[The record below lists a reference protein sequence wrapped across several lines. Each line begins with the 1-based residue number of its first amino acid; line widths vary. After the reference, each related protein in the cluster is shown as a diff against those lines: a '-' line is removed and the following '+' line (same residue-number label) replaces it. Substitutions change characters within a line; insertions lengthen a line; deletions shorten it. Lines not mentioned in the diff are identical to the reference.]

1 MSKPRKS
8 KLEIMQTK
16 TPDAKRILGFH
27 WKQAMQQKKPALF
40 GISTAVVSIVIERYL
55 APLIIAHVLTNI
67 QTGSISLGSSAWLIA
82 SYFFMMVIADIG
94 GYRLTLYLM
103 WTVQVRGAKNI
114 YETAYARLTDHSLKF
129 FNNTFAGSLVSQVN
143 KTGKAFMDFWNL
155 VVYKIVFFT
164 TALIATLIGVGF
176 ISWQYSLVLFVL
188 TAIYAAATFY
198 GNRSIRPVFVARSR
212 NYSKLSAQ
220 LADSIG
226 NILTVKIEGKETEEK
241 TRFKQTTTELLDSEL
256 RARSKF
262 IKIST
267 VYSSIVAVMKIA
279 ALVAAILLVQQQAI
293 SAGLVY
299 LCLIYTFNLLEEIWN
314 IHSVFRDYHGI
325 IADSEEM
332 LETME
337 SQPEISDSSTKK
349 LHTTVGRLSL
359 ENVSYAYSN
368 STSLFT
374 NLSLHV
380 PAKQKVGLVGV
391 SGSGKTTLTKLIMRF
406 MDIDSGSIT
415 IDDTNIAD
423 VTQRSLRQAVAYV
436 PQEPLLFHRSLHE
449 NISYSNSSASEKAI
463 MQAAKRAQAY
473 EFINDLPDGFDTL
486 VGERGVKL
494 SGGQRQRVAIA
505 RAILKDAPII
515 ILDEATSALDSE
527 SEQAVQAALDELW
540 RDKTAI
546 VVAHRL
552 STIAKL
558 DRIIVLDKGNIAED
572 GTHAE
577 LLARNGIYAKLWNH
591 QSGGFIEE

>member
-1 MSKPRKS
+1 MSKQEKKS
-8 KLEIMQTK
+8 KTIQPG
-16 TPDAKRILGFH
+16 TPDAKRILAFH
-27 WKQAMQQKKPALF
+27 WQQAVLQKKPAFF
-40 GISTAVVSIVIERYL
+40 GIGIAVISIVTERYL
-55 APLIIAHVLTNI
+55 APLIIANVLSNI
-67 QTGSISLGSSAWLIA
+67 QTGTISITGSAWLIA
-82 SYFFMMVIADIG
+82 QYFIMMVLADIVG
-94 GYRLTLYLM
+94 HRLTLYLM

-114 YETAYARLTDHSLKF
+114 YEAAYARLTEHSLKF

-143 KTGKAFMDFWNL
+143 KIGNAFTNFWNL
-155 VVYKIVFFT
+155 VVYKIVFFLT
-164 TALIATLIGVGF
+164 TLVATLIGIGL
-176 ISWQYSLVLFVL
+176 ISWQYALVLFGL
-188 TAIYAAATFY
+188 TLVYAVATFY
-198 GNRSIRPVFVARSR
+198 GNQSMRPLFVARSR

-226 NILTVKIEGKETEEK
+226 NILTVKIEGKESEEK
-241 TRFKQTTTELLDSEL
+241 TRFGHTTEQLLSSEL
-256 RARSKF
+256 RTRSKF
-262 IKIST
+262 IKISSI
-267 VYSSIVAVMKIA
+267 YSSIVALMKIA

-293 SAGLVY
+293 GAGLVY

-314 IHSVFRDYHGI
+314 LHSVFRDYHGI

-332 LETME
+332 LEVME
-337 SQPEISDSSTKK
+337 SKPEITDTVTKK
-349 LHTTVGRLSL
+349 LRVTAGSLSL
-359 ENVSYAYSN
+359 QNLSYSYN
-368 STSLFT
+368 DDTPLFT
-374 NLSLHV
+374 GLSLHI

-406 MDIDSGSIT
+406 MDVTSGAIM
-415 IDDTNIAD
+415 IDDMNISNI
-423 VTQRSLRQAVAYV
+423 TQRSLRQAIAYV

-449 NISYSNSSASEKAI
+449 NISYSKASVSEKEV
-463 MQAAKRAQAY
+463 MQASKRAQAY
-473 EFINDLPDGFDTL
+473 DFINDLPEGFNTL

-558 DRIIVLDKGNIAED
+558 DRIIVLHDGKIIED
-572 GTHAE
+572 GTHAN
-577 LLARNGIYAKLWNH
+577 LLAKNGTYAKLWNH

>member
-1 MSKPRKS
+1 
-8 KLEIMQTK
+8 
-16 TPDAKRILGFH
+16 
-27 WKQAMQQKKPALF
+27 
-40 GISTAVVSIVIERYL
+40 
-55 APLIIAHVLTNI
+55 
-67 QTGSISLGSSAWLIA
+67 
-82 SYFFMMVIADIG
+82 
-94 GYRLTLYLM
+94 
-103 WTVQVRGAKNI
+103 
-114 YETAYARLTDHSLKF
+114 
-129 FNNTFAGSLVSQVN
+129 
-143 KTGKAFMDFWNL
+143 
-155 VVYKIVFFT
+155 
-164 TALIATLIGVGF
+164 
-176 ISWQYSLVLFVL
+176 
-188 TAIYAAATFY
+188 
-198 GNRSIRPVFVARSR
+198 
-212 NYSKLSAQ
+212 
-220 LADSIG
+220 
-226 NILTVKIEGKETEEK
+226 
-241 TRFKQTTTELLDSEL
+241 
-256 RARSKF
+256 
-262 IKIST
+262 
-267 VYSSIVAVMKIA
+267 MKIA

-415 IDDTNIAD
+415 IDDTNITD

-486 VGERGVKL
+486 VGE
-494 SGGQRQRVAIA
+494 
-505 RAILKDAPII
+505 
-515 ILDEATSALDSE
+515 
-527 SEQAVQAALDELW
+527 
-540 RDKTAI
+540 
-546 VVAHRL
+546 
-552 STIAKL
+552 
-558 DRIIVLDKGNIAED
+558 
-572 GTHAE
+572 
-577 LLARNGIYAKLWNH
+577 
-591 QSGGFIEE
+591 

>member
-1 MSKPRKS
+1 
-8 KLEIMQTK
+8 
-16 TPDAKRILGFH
+16 
-27 WKQAMQQKKPALF
+27 
-40 GISTAVVSIVIERYL
+40 
-55 APLIIAHVLTNI
+55 
-67 QTGSISLGSSAWLIA
+67 
-82 SYFFMMVIADIG
+82 
-94 GYRLTLYLM
+94 
-103 WTVQVRGAKNI
+103 
-114 YETAYARLTDHSLKF
+114 
-129 FNNTFAGSLVSQVN
+129 
-143 KTGKAFMDFWNL
+143 MDFWNL

-164 TALIATLIGVGF
+164 TALIATLIGVGL

-198 GNRSIRPVFVARSR
+198 GNRSMRPVFVARSR

-226 NILTVKIEGKETEEK
+226 NILTVKIEGKEAEEK

-256 RARSKF
+256 HARSKF
-262 IKIST
+262 IRIST

-359 ENVSYAYSN
+359 ENVAYAYSN
-368 STSLFT
+368 NAPLFT
-374 NLSLHV
+374 NLSLDI

-415 IDDTNIAD
+415 IDGTNIAD

-436 PQEPLLFHRSLHE
+436 PQEPLLFHRTLHE

-546 VVAHRL
+546 VAAHRL

-577 LLARNGIYAKLWNH
+577 LLAQNGIYAKLWNH